1 MAGGHREGPTEEQWV
16 RALQRREAWAWER
29 LHQQTL
35 EPLFAY
41 VHRHCHRREDAEDLT
56 AEVYAAAVG
65 SIDRFRGDA
74 SVITWLRGIA
84 RRKLVDAAR
93 RRRSRPELLETDL
106 PAPTAEMAARYAS
119 EEPIIS
125 ESPQVLLEQR
135 EMAAQVDRLVFALPE
150 AQREA
155 LLLRCVDQLSLA
167 EIAHVLGR
175 TERAVKGLLQRAK
188 AAVIE
193 RLNAEAC
200 DNPTNAPEEPHDA
213 GPLPSPAC
221 QAAPPPAD

>member
-1 MAGGHREGPTEEQWV
+1 MTEGHGRGTTEAQWV
-16 RALQRREAWAWER
+16 HALQRREAWAWQR

-41 VHRHCHRREDAEDLT
+41 VYRHCHRREDAEDLT
-56 AEVYAAAVG
+56 AEVYAAAAAG
-65 SIDRFRGDA
+65 IDHFRGDA

-93 RRRSRPELLETDL
+93 RRRSRPELLESDL
-106 PAPTAEMAARYAS
+106 PAPAAEMATGRAS
-119 EEPIIS
+119 GEPVVS
-125 ESPQVLLEQR
+125 ESPQALLEQR
-135 EMAAQVDRLVFALPE
+135 EAATQLYRLVFALPE

-155 LLLRCVDQLSLA
+155 LLLRCVDQLALA

-175 TERAVKGLLQRAK
+175 TEKAVKGLLQRAK
-188 AAVIE
+188 AAVLE

-200 DNPTNAPEEPHDA
+200 DNPTNAPEEPHHA
-213 GPLPSPAC
+213 GPLPSSAC
-221 QAAPPPAD
+221 ETAPPPAD